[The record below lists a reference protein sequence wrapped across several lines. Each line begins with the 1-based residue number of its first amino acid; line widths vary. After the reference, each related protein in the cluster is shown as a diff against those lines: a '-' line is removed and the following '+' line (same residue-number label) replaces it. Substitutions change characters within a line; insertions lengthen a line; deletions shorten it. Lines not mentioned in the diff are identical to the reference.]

1 MPAELL
7 LLLIVAFAS
16 PSRQVLSSLRMGEAL
31 KPPSI
36 LPPHRPSHWALG
48 LFADHA
54 GPSGTQGSGP
64 QSGSPCPASSSP

>member
-1 MPAELL
+1 MPTELL

-48 LFADHA
+48 LFSDHA